1 MALVALLWVALAL
14 NYIDR
19 QMVFSIFPALQA
31 ELHFSDVQLGLV
43 GSVFTWVYSLGM
55 PIAGRMADRFRR
67 DRMIVLSLVLWS
79 LATLGCGLA
88 NSVMAFLFWRA
99 AMGITESLYYPAAVG
114 TIAAAHTAETRSQAL
129 GIHQS
134 AQLIGIIAGG
144 WYGGWMADHWGWRLG
159 FMLASGAGI
168 VYALVLSRGLPANRA
183 EPVLSSGNPWRIGV
197 SLFRGHCYAMLCLA
211 FFAFCSML
219 WVFYAWFPNHL
230 VERFGLSMAESGF
243 RATVFVQL
251 SCGVGVIAGGRL
263 ADKLS
268 RRIAPARYY
277 IAGAGILLSAPFG
290 YLTFAATALPMT
302 TLFSM
307 IYGLMSGLMVAN
319 VFAAAYDVTGGKNFG
334 LASGVLNM
342 IGGIAASI
350 LIFMAGVLKSTIG
363 FSGLLQYVAVG
374 CALAA
379 LALVAT
385 ARSRYAEERAV

>member
-1 MALVALLWVALAL
+1 MPLVALLWIALAL

-19 QMVFSIFPALQA
+19 QMVFSIFPALKR
-31 ELHFSDVQLGLV
+31 ELLFTDVQLGLV

-55 PIAGRMADRFRR
+55 PVAGRLADRFRR

-88 NSVMAFLFWRA
+88 NSVTAFLFWRA
-99 AMGITESLYYPAAVG
+99 AMGITEALYFPAAVG
-114 TIAAAHTAETRSQAL
+114 VIAAAHTVATRSQAL

-134 AQLIGIIAGG
+134 AQLFGIIAGG

-159 FMLASGAGI
+159 FTIASAVGVAYAIVLA
-168 VYALVLSRGLPANRA
+168 RGLPPNRA
-183 EPVLSSGNPWRIGV
+183 EAATTHGNPWHLTAA
-197 SLFRGHCYAMLCLA
+197 LFRGRCYAMLSVA

-251 SCGVGVIAGGRL
+251 SCGLGVLTGGRL

-277 IAGAGILLSAPFG
+277 IAASGILLSAPFG
-290 YLTFAATALPMT
+290 YLTFAAQSLSVTTA
-302 TLFSM
+302 FS
-307 IYGLMSGLMVAN
+307 IAYGLASGLMIAN
-319 VFAAAYDVTGGKNFG
+319 VFAAAYDVIGPKNFG

-350 LIFMAGVLKSTIG
+350 LIFLAGVLKSTIG
-363 FSGLLQYVAVG
+363 FSGLLLYVGAG
-374 CALAA
+374 CILAASALAF
-379 LALVAT
+379 T
-385 ARSRYAEERAV
+385 ARSRFAREMA